1 MSEVLDDNVVFDV
14 GGIIYKFPRSLLRIY
29 PDTML
34 AKLVSKEW
42 NSDGDDRPVTTKPI
56 FLDRNG
62 YRFKFVLD
70 YMRDQKVVLPYHV
83 SKGELLLDFEYLG
96 LMAYVDQDNIVAEH
110 QSIEAFKQA
119 KEHSESL
126 LRKGSEQLGYYEQRA
141 AIVFLAKNCYESITN
156 CNHRFPVNRSLSFG
170 ISLPCEFYFSKP
182 DNQDRIH
189 DHDGENIVEYQ
200 RSRIVHYISKHSE
213 TSEMKAFLD
222 EEFARYGLKYI
233 QSTLDDAIYT
243 KKRKR
248 HESITI
254 EIGVICKDIQIKS
267 QST

>member
-1 MSEVLDDNVVFDV
+1 M
-14 GGIIYKFPRSLLRIY
+14 
-29 PDTML
+29 
-34 AKLVSKEW
+34 
-42 NSDGDDRPVTTKPI
+42 
-56 FLDRNG
+56 
-62 YRFKFVLD
+62 LD
-70 YMRDQKVVLPYHV
+70 YLRDQKVVLPYHV

-119 KEHSESL
+119 KEHSKSL
-126 LRKGSEQLGYYEQRA
+126 LRKGSEQLCYHEGRA
-141 AIVFLAKNCYESITN
+141 AIVFLAKHCYESITN
-156 CNHRFPVNRSLSFG
+156 CNR
-170 ISLPCEFYFSKP
+170 SLPCKFYFSKA
-182 DNQDRIH
+182 DNQNRIH
-189 DHDGENIVEYQ
+189 DHDIEKIVEYK
-200 RSRIVHYISKHSE
+200 RSHTVHYISKKSNTNE
-213 TSEMKAFLD
+213 TKAFLD

>member
-1 MSEVLDDNVVFDV
+1 MSEATEDDNVVFDV
-14 GGIIYKFPRSLLRIY
+14 GGNIYKFPRSLLSIY

-42 NSDGDDRPVTTKPI
+42 NSGSDERLVTTKPI

-126 LRKGSEQLGYYEQRA
+126 LKKGSEQLYYFEQRA
-141 AIVFLAKNCYESITN
+141 AIVFLAKHCYEDIICCT
-156 CNHRFPVNRSLSFG
+156 RSSYKL
-170 ISLPCEFYFSKP
+170 YFSKP

-189 DHDGENIVEYQ
+189 DHDGENIVEYK
-200 RSRIVHYISKHSE
+200 RSRTVHYISKHSE

-233 QSTLDDAIYT
+233 QSTLEDAIYT

-248 HESITI
+248 QESITI
-254 EIGVICKDIQIKS
+254 EIGIICNDIQIKS